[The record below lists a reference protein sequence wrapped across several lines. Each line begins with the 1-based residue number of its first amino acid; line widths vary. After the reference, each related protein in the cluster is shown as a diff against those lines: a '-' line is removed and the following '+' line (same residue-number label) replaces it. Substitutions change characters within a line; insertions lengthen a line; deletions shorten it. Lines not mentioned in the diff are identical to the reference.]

1 MLEAIRK
8 RRSIR
13 KYLDEPVP
21 ADKLEILLR
30 AAMQAPTARNLQP
43 WEFVVTQNRDI
54 MNRIPE
60 VHPYSQMVRTAGA
73 AILVCGNTKLQKDI
87 SYLLEDCSA
96 AVQNIL
102 LEAVNQELGAV
113 WLGIYPKRDRVQGI
127 SRLFNLPE
135 HIVPIALVSIGI
147 PGETKEFED
156 RYNTKKVHTDRWC

>member
-1 MLEAIRK
+1 MLEAIRN

-13 KYLDEPVP
+13 KYAKQAVP
-21 ADKLEILLR
+21 PEKLEILLR

-43 WEFVVTQNRDI
+43 WEFVVTQNRGI

-73 AILVCGNTKLQKDI
+73 AILVCGNKKLRNDI

-113 WLGIYPKRDRVQGI
+113 WLGIYPKEDRVRGI

-135 HIVPIALVSIGI
+135 HIIPIALVSIGI
-147 PGETKEFED
+147 PGETKEFEN
-156 RYNTKKVHTDRWC
+156 RYNTGKIHTDCW